1 MYAFNI
7 LVLKPLMQY
16 IFACEM
22 FEWVDLVCECV
33 LYGGALAQAP
43 QILPPV
49 LLLPGLPAPP
59 STWGITAL

>member
-1 MYAFNI
+1 
-7 LVLKPLMQY
+7 
-16 IFACEM
+16 M